1 MQAAVAYGTL
11 ILTGIV
17 LALLLPFALHRT
29 YLLIL
34 SRRKR
39 EDVRG
44 RLSVVL
50 GACLQYLRQSVK
62 NANIEEIIEEWRRNG
77 NEIQRSA
84 AGQISAGAGRCP

>member
-39 EDVRG
+39 EDVRDPWPESALPPHPIQLPTYNDLHVEE
-44 RLSVVL
+44 RLIDA
-50 GACLQYLRQSVK
+50 AC
-62 NANIEEIIEEWRRNG
+62 A
-77 NEIQRSA
+77 
-84 AGQISAGAGRCP
+84 PD